1 MEPYLSTDKGYPAS
15 AGNRKAKNH
24 VGRNPQLPPVLE
36 ALQCEPQRAEP
47 ARRPRIGRYWHHPIG
62 HSAGRVGQRK
72 PLTAQPAYSPDESAR
87 PVRALSRSGNWILAR
102 GLDPVAWALRRSRQ
116 GRVLHLD
123 AQQRGTGVEDD
134 RPQRI

>member
-47 ARRPRIGRYWHHPIG
+47 ARRPRIGRYRHHPIG
-62 HSAGRVGQRK
+62 HPAGRVGQRK
-72 PLTAQPAYSPDESAR
+72 PLSPTFASKSDESAR
-87 PVRALSRSGNWILAR
+87 LVRALSRF
-102 GLDPVAWALRRSRQ
+102 
-116 GRVLHLD
+116 GR
-123 AQQRGTGVEDD
+123 AQQRSKLAVEVAS
-134 RPQRI
+134 

>member
-1 MEPYLSTDKGYPAS
+1 MEPYFGTDENSPAKS
-15 AGNRKAKNH
+15 GNRKAKDH

-72 PLTAQPAYSPDESAR
+72 PLTAQPAYKPDESAR
-87 PVRALSRSGNWILAR
+87 PVRALSRFGQSILAR
-102 GLDPVAWALRRSRQ
+102 GPAPIAWAPRR
-116 GRVLHLD
+116 
-123 AQQRGTGVEDD
+123 
-134 RPQRI
+134 RPR